1 MTEQLLQKLEE
12 KMMLLLGEIEDL
24 RKTVDKVNQ
33 ENVVLKQEN
42 AGMKFDRENH
52 SRKLEDLLS
61 LLDTINT
68 ADMPL
73 AAASGLSV
81 VQPAQSVA

>member
-12 KMMLLLGEIEDL
+12 RMMLLLSEIEDL
-24 RKTVDKVNQ
+24 RKTVDKFHQ
-33 ENVVLKQEN
+33 ENLVLKQEN

-61 LLDTINT
+61 LLDTLNQS
-68 ADMPL
+68 DMPH
-73 AAASGLSV
+73 AAVSGLSV
-81 VQPAQSVA
+81 VQPSASVA